1 MTGRLKSSALLL
13 GAALILSTALC
24 ACESNQNTQTGSQ
37 TVSDK
42 TATRDSGSLSDFGFV
57 WFKMPQNFQK
67 TESKDKYTVSLV
79 DKEDPKRTITL
90 INKDS
95 SGDTRIEDCVERLI
109 EDNEGYSKGKE
120 IYSYLYPVTAVNFK
134 SDGLDSRVFLISGD
148 DTNYYEMTCIGLTEN
163 DEPIKTIFKSM
174 YFDQQKAKNQISR

>member
-1 MTGRLKSSALLL
+1 MTGRLKSSVLLL

-79 DKEDPKRTITL
+79 DKE
-90 INKDS
+90 INKDDS
-95 SGDTRIEDCVERLI
+95 PDTRMEDRVGWLLESS
-109 EDNEGYSKGKE
+109 EGCAKGNE
-120 IYSYLYPVTAVNFK
+120 IYDYSYPVTAVNFT
-134 SDGLDSRVFLISGD
+134 SDGLESRVFLISGD

-163 DEPIKTIFKSM
+163 DDPIKTILKSM